1 MPFFCLVRNM
11 KIQQGRVSIKEGI
24 VIGEGSGKSL
34 KADIFLPPV
43 EEKNRP
49 AVLFIHGGGWIE
61 GDRSQLRGYGI
72 LLARLGF
79 VCMCNSYRLS
89 NESIWPAQIQ
99 DVNCAIRYL
108 RANAADLGL
117 DPDRIGVSGN
127 SAGGHLSLMAAA
139 TNYDQIFEGEG
150 GSNEVSSEI
159 KAVCAIYPPT
169 TIRQL
174 EMLNPLENAFLMLM
188 GKEAKKEDYDKA
200 SPLNYVTEDYPP
212 CMLIH
217 GSTDSVVRLKDSTKF
232 YEKLIEFNRPASLH
246 IFSEEEHAF
255 DGEPDY
261 GRAIADLQALF
272 FLKYL

>member
-1 MPFFCLVRNM
+1 MPFFCLGRNM

-24 VIGEGSGKSL
+24 VIGEGGGRSL
-34 KADIFLPPV
+34 EADIFLPPL

-89 NESIWPAQIQ
+89 NESIWPAQVQ

-108 RANAADLGL
+108 RANATDLGL
-117 DPDRIGVSGN
+117 DPNRIGVSGN

-139 TNYDQIFEGEG
+139 TNYDQIFEGVG

-169 TIRQL
+169 IIRQL

-188 GKEAKKEDYDKA
+188 GKEAKKEDFDKA

-217 GSTDSVVRLKDSTKF
+217 GSADSVVRLKDSTKF

>member
-1 MPFFCLVRNM
+1 MPFFCLGRNM

-24 VIGEGSGKSL
+24 VIGEGDGRSL
-34 KADIFLPPV
+34 EADVFLPPL

-108 RANAADLGL
+108 RANATDLGL

-159 KAVCAIYPPT
+159 KAVCAVYPPT

>member
-1 MPFFCLVRNM
+1 
-11 KIQQGRVSIKEGI
+11 
-24 VIGEGSGKSL
+24 
-34 KADIFLPPV
+34 
-43 EEKNRP
+43 
-49 AVLFIHGGGWIE
+49 
-61 GDRSQLRGYGI
+61 
-72 LLARLGF
+72 
-79 VCMCNSYRLS
+79 
-89 NESIWPAQIQ
+89 
-99 DVNCAIRYL
+99 
-108 RANAADLGL
+108 
-117 DPDRIGVSGN
+117 
-127 SAGGHLSLMAAA
+127 
-139 TNYDQIFEGEG
+139 
-150 GSNEVSSEI
+150 
-159 KAVCAIYPPT
+159 
-169 TIRQL
+169 
-174 EMLNPLENAFLMLM
+174 MLM

>member
-1 MPFFCLVRNM
+1 MPFFCLGRNM
-11 KIQQGRVSIKEGI
+11 KIQQGRVSIQEGI
-24 VIGEGSGKSL
+24 VIGEGGGRSL
-34 KADIFLPPV
+34 KADIFLPPL
-43 EEKNRP
+43 EEKSRP

-108 RANAADLGL
+108 RTNATDLGL

-188 GKEAKKEDYDKA
+188 GKEAKKEDFDKA

-217 GSTDSVVRLKDSTKF
+217 GSADSVVRLKDSTKF

-261 GRAIADLQALF
+261 GRAVADLQALF
-272 FLKYL
+272 FKKYL

>member
-1 MPFFCLVRNM
+1 MPFFCLGRNM

-24 VIGEGSGKSL
+24 VIGEGDGRSL
-34 KADIFLPPV
+34 EADVFLPPV

-108 RANAADLGL
+108 RANATDLGL

-159 KAVCAIYPPT
+159 KAVCAVYQPT

>member
-1 MPFFCLVRNM
+1 MPFFCLGRNM

-24 VIGEGSGKSL
+24 VIGEGGGRSL
-34 KADIFLPPV
+34 KADIFLPPL
-43 EEKNRP
+43 EEKSRP

-108 RANAADLGL
+108 RANATDLGL
-117 DPDRIGVSGN
+117 DPNRIGVSGN

-188 GKEAKKEDYDKA
+188 GKEAKKEDFDKA

-272 FLKYL
+272 FKKYL

>member
-1 MPFFCLVRNM
+1 MPFFCLGRNM

-24 VIGEGSGKSL
+24 VIGEGDGRSL
-34 KADIFLPPV
+34 EADVFLPPL

-108 RANAADLGL
+108 RANATDLGL

-150 GSNEVSSEI
+150 GNNEVSSEI

>member
-1 MPFFCLVRNM
+1 MPFFCLGRNM

-24 VIGEGSGKSL
+24 VIGEGGGRSL
-34 KADIFLPPV
+34 KADIFLPPL
-43 EEKNRP
+43 EEKSRP

-108 RANAADLGL
+108 RTNATDLGL
-117 DPDRIGVSGN
+117 DPNRIGVSGN

-188 GKEAKKEDYDKA
+188 GKEAKKEDFDKA

-272 FLKYL
+272 FKKYL

>member
-1 MPFFCLVRNM
+1 MPFFCLGRNM

-24 VIGEGSGKSL
+24 VIGEGGGRSL
-34 KADIFLPPV
+34 KADIFLPPL

-108 RANAADLGL
+108 RANATDLGL

>member
-1 MPFFCLVRNM
+1 MPFFCLGRNM
-11 KIQQGRVSIKEGI
+11 KIQQGRVSIQEGI
-24 VIGEGSGKSL
+24 VIGEGGGRSL
-34 KADIFLPPV
+34 KADIFLPPL
-43 EEKNRP
+43 EEKSRP

-89 NESIWPAQIQ
+89 NESIWPAQVQ

-108 RANAADLGL
+108 RTNATDLGL
-117 DPDRIGVSGN
+117 DPNRIGVSGN

-174 EMLNPLENAFLMLM
+174 EMLNPLENAFLLLM

-217 GSTDSVVRLKDSTKF
+217 GSADSVVRLKDSTKF
-232 YEKLIEFNRPASLH
+232 YEKLIEFNRSASLH

-261 GRAIADLQALF
+261 GRAVADLQALF
-272 FLKYL
+272 FKKYL

>member
-1 MPFFCLVRNM
+1 M

-24 VIGEGSGKSL
+24 VIGEGGGRSL
-34 KADIFLPPV
+34 KADIFLPPL
-43 EEKNRP
+43 EEKSRP

-89 NESIWPAQIQ
+89 NESIWPAQVQ

-108 RANAADLGL
+108 RANATDLGL
-117 DPDRIGVSGN
+117 DPNRIGVSGN

-188 GKEAKKEDYDKA
+188 GKEAKKEDFDKA

-255 DGEPDY
+255 DGEPYY
-261 GRAIADLQALF
+261 GRAVADLQALF
-272 FLKYL
+272 FKKYL

>member
-1 MPFFCLVRNM
+1 MPFFCLGRNM
-11 KIQQGRVSIKEGI
+11 KIQQGRVSIQEGI
-24 VIGEGSGKSL
+24 VIGEGGGRSL
-34 KADIFLPPV
+34 EADILLPPL

-89 NESIWPAQIQ
+89 NESIWPAQVQ

-108 RANAADLGL
+108 RANATDLGL
-117 DPDRIGVSGN
+117 DPNRIGVSGN

-139 TNYDQIFEGEG
+139 TNYDQIFEGVG

-188 GKEAKKEDYDKA
+188 GKEAKKEDFDKA

-217 GSTDSVVRLKDSTKF
+217 GSADSVVRLKDSTKF

-272 FLKYL
+272 FKKYL

>member
-1 MPFFCLVRNM
+1 MPFFCLGRNM

-24 VIGEGSGKSL
+24 VIGEGDGRSL
-34 KADIFLPPV
+34 EADVFLPPL

-108 RANAADLGL
+108 RANATDLGL

-150 GSNEVSSEI
+150 GNNEVSSKI

-174 EMLNPLENAFLMLM
+174 EMVNPLENAFLMLM

>member
-1 MPFFCLVRNM
+1 MPFFCLGRNM

-24 VIGEGSGKSL
+24 VIGEGSGRSL
-34 KADIFLPPV
+34 KADIFLPPL
-43 EEKNRP
+43 EEKSRP

-108 RANAADLGL
+108 RANATDLGL
-117 DPDRIGVSGN
+117 DPNRIGVSGN

-139 TNYDQIFEGEG
+139 TNYDQNFEGDG

-188 GKEAKKEDYDKA
+188 GKEAKKEDFDKA

-261 GRAIADLQALF
+261 GRAVADLQALF
-272 FLKYL
+272 FKKYL

>member
-1 MPFFCLVRNM
+1 MPFFCLGRNM

-24 VIGEGSGKSL
+24 VIGEGGGRSL
-34 KADIFLPPV
+34 EADIFLPPL

-108 RANAADLGL
+108 RTNATDLGL
-117 DPDRIGVSGN
+117 DPNRIGVSGN

-150 GSNEVSSEI
+150 GSNKVSSEI

-188 GKEAKKEDYDKA
+188 GKEAKKEDFDKA

-261 GRAIADLQALF
+261 GRAVADLQALF
-272 FLKYL
+272 FKKYL

>member
-1 MPFFCLVRNM
+1 MPFFCLGRNM

-24 VIGEGSGKSL
+24 VIGEGGGRSL
-34 KADIFLPPV
+34 KADIFLPPL

-89 NESIWPAQIQ
+89 NESIWPAQVQ

-108 RANAADLGL
+108 RANATDLGL

-188 GKEAKKEDYDKA
+188 GKEAKKEDFDKA

-217 GSTDSVVRLKDSTKF
+217 GSADSVVRLKESTKF
-232 YEKLIEFNRPASLH
+232 YAKLIEFNRPASLH

-272 FLKYL
+272 FKKYL

>member
-1 MPFFCLVRNM
+1 MPFFCLGRNM

-24 VIGEGSGKSL
+24 VIGEGGGRSL
-34 KADIFLPPV
+34 EADIFLPPL

-108 RANAADLGL
+108 RANATDLGL

-150 GSNEVSSEI
+150 GNNEVSSEI

-188 GKEAKKEDYDKA
+188 GKEANKEDYDKA

>member
-1 MPFFCLVRNM
+1 MPFFCLGRNM

-24 VIGEGSGKSL
+24 VIGEGGGRSL
-34 KADIFLPPV
+34 EADIFLPPL

-108 RANAADLGL
+108 RTNATDLGL
-117 DPDRIGVSGN
+117 DPNRIGVSGN

-150 GSNEVSSEI
+150 GSNKVSSEI

-188 GKEAKKEDYDKA
+188 GKEAKKEDFDKA

-217 GSTDSVVRLKDSTKF
+217 GSTDNVVRLKDSTKF

-272 FLKYL
+272 FKKYL

>member
-1 MPFFCLVRNM
+1 MPFFCLGRNM

-24 VIGEGSGKSL
+24 VIGEGGGRSL
-34 KADIFLPPV
+34 EADVFLPPL
-43 EEKNRP
+43 EEKYRP

-108 RANAADLGL
+108 RANATDLGL

-150 GSNEVSSEI
+150 GNNEVSSEI

-174 EMLNPLENAFLMLM
+174 EMVNPLENAFLMLM

>member
-1 MPFFCLVRNM
+1 MPFFCLGRNM

-24 VIGEGSGKSL
+24 VIGEGGGRSL
-34 KADIFLPPV
+34 KADIFLPPL
-43 EEKNRP
+43 EEKSRP

-108 RANAADLGL
+108 RTNATDLGL
-117 DPDRIGVSGN
+117 DPNRIGVSGN

-188 GKEAKKEDYDKA
+188 GKEAKKEDFDKA

-261 GRAIADLQALF
+261 GRAVADLQALF
-272 FLKYL
+272 FKKYL

>member
-1 MPFFCLVRNM
+1 MPFFCLGRNM

-24 VIGEGSGKSL
+24 VIGEGGGRSL
-34 KADIFLPPV
+34 KADIFLPPL
-43 EEKNRP
+43 EEKSRP

-89 NESIWPAQIQ
+89 NESIWPAQVQ

-108 RANAADLGL
+108 RANATDLGL
-117 DPDRIGVSGN
+117 DPNRIGVSGN

-139 TNYDQIFEGEG
+139 TNYDQIFEGDG

-169 TIRQL
+169 IIRQL

-188 GKEAKKEDYDKA
+188 GKEAKKEDFDKA

-217 GSTDSVVRLKDSTKF
+217 GSADSVVRLKDSTKF

-246 IFSEEEHAF
+246 IFSEEGHAF

-272 FLKYL
+272 FKKYL

>member
-1 MPFFCLVRNM
+1 MPFFCLGRNM

-24 VIGEGSGKSL
+24 VIGEGGGRSL
-34 KADIFLPPV
+34 EADVFLPPL

-108 RANAADLGL
+108 RANATDLGL
-117 DPDRIGVSGN
+117 DPDRIGISGN

-150 GSNEVSSEI
+150 GNNEVSSEI

-174 EMLNPLENAFLMLM
+174 EMVNPLENAFLMLM

>member
-1 MPFFCLVRNM
+1 MPFFCLGRNM

-24 VIGEGSGKSL
+24 VIGEGGGRSL
-34 KADIFLPPV
+34 EADVFLPPL

-108 RANAADLGL
+108 RANATDLGL

-150 GSNEVSSEI
+150 GNNEVSSEI

-174 EMLNPLENAFLMLM
+174 EMVNPLENAFLMLM

>member
-1 MPFFCLVRNM
+1 MPFFCLGRNM

-24 VIGEGSGKSL
+24 VIGEGDGRSL
-34 KADIFLPPV
+34 EADVFLPPL

-108 RANAADLGL
+108 RANATDLGL
-117 DPDRIGVSGN
+117 DPERIGVSGN

>member
-1 MPFFCLVRNM
+1 MPFFCLGRNM
-11 KIQQGRVSIKEGI
+11 KIQQGRVSIKEG
-24 VIGEGSGKSL
+24 VLIGEGGGKSL
-34 KADIFLPPV
+34 EADIFLPPL

-72 LLARLGF
+72 RLARLGF

-108 RANAADLGL
+108 RANATDLGL

-150 GSNEVSSEI
+150 GSNEVSSKI

-174 EMLNPLENAFLMLM
+174 EMPNPLENAFLMLM

>member
-1 MPFFCLVRNM
+1 MPFFCLGRNM

-24 VIGEGSGKSL
+24 VIGEGGGRSL
-34 KADIFLPPV
+34 KADIFLPPL

-108 RANAADLGL
+108 RANATDLGL
-117 DPDRIGVSGN
+117 DPNRIGVSGN

-272 FLKYL
+272 FKKYL

>member
-1 MPFFCLVRNM
+1 MPFFCLGRNM

-24 VIGEGSGKSL
+24 VIGEGGGRSL
-34 KADIFLPPV
+34 KADIFLPPL
-43 EEKNRP
+43 EEKSRP

-108 RANAADLGL
+108 RANATDLGL
-117 DPDRIGVSGN
+117 DPNRIGVSGN

-188 GKEAKKEDYDKA
+188 GKEAKKEDFDKA
-200 SPLNYVTEDYPP
+200 SPLNYVTKDYPP

-261 GRAIADLQALF
+261 GRAVADLQALF
-272 FLKYL
+272 FKKYL

>member
-1 MPFFCLVRNM
+1 MPFFCLGRNM

-24 VIGEGSGKSL
+24 VIGEGGGRSL
-34 KADIFLPPV
+34 KADIFLPPL
-43 EEKNRP
+43 EEKSRP

-89 NESIWPAQIQ
+89 NESIWPAQVQ

-108 RANAADLGL
+108 RANATDLGL

-150 GSNEVSSEI
+150 GSNKVSSEI

-188 GKEAKKEDYDKA
+188 GKEAKKEDFDKA

-261 GRAIADLQALF
+261 GRAVADLQALF
-272 FLKYL
+272 FKKYL

>member
-1 MPFFCLVRNM
+1 MPFFCLGRNM

-24 VIGEGSGKSL
+24 VIGEGGGRSL
-34 KADIFLPPV
+34 KADIFLPPL
-43 EEKNRP
+43 EEKSRP

-108 RANAADLGL
+108 RANATDLGL
-117 DPDRIGVSGN
+117 DPNRIGVSGN

-150 GSNEVSSEI
+150 GSNKVSSEI

-188 GKEAKKEDYDKA
+188 GKEAKKEDFDKA

-217 GSTDSVVRLKDSTKF
+217 GSTDNVVRLKDSTKF

-261 GRAIADLQALF
+261 GRAVADLQALF
-272 FLKYL
+272 FKKYL

>member
-1 MPFFCLVRNM
+1 MPFFCLGRNM

-24 VIGEGSGKSL
+24 VIGEGGGRSL
-34 KADIFLPPV
+34 KADIFLPPL
-43 EEKNRP
+43 EEKSRP

-108 RANAADLGL
+108 RTNATDLGL

-150 GSNEVSSEI
+150 GSNKVSSEI

-188 GKEAKKEDYDKA
+188 GKEAKKEDFDKA

-272 FLKYL
+272 FKKYL

>member
-1 MPFFCLVRNM
+1 MPFFCLGRNM

-24 VIGEGSGKSL
+24 VIGEGGGRSL
-34 KADIFLPPV
+34 EADIFLPPL

-89 NESIWPAQIQ
+89 NESIWPAQVQ

-108 RANAADLGL
+108 RANATDLGL
-117 DPDRIGVSGN
+117 DPNRIGVSGN

-139 TNYDQIFEGEG
+139 TNYDQIFEGDG

-188 GKEAKKEDYDKA
+188 GKEAKKEDFDKA

-217 GSTDSVVRLKDSTKF
+217 GSADSVVRLKDSTKF

-272 FLKYL
+272 FKKYL

>member
-1 MPFFCLVRNM
+1 MPFFCLGRNM

-24 VIGEGSGKSL
+24 VIGEGGGRSL
-34 KADIFLPPV
+34 KADIFLPPL
-43 EEKNRP
+43 EEKSRP

-108 RANAADLGL
+108 RTNATDLGL
-117 DPDRIGVSGN
+117 DPNRIGVSGN

-139 TNYDQIFEGEG
+139 SNYDQIFEGEG

-174 EMLNPLENAFLMLM
+174 EMLNPLENAFLLLM

-232 YEKLIEFNRPASLH
+232 YEKLIEFDRPASLH
-246 IFSEEEHAF
+246 VFSEEEHAF

>member
-1 MPFFCLVRNM
+1 MPFFCLGRNM

-24 VIGEGSGKSL
+24 VIGEGDGRSL
-34 KADIFLPPV
+34 EADVFLPPL

-108 RANAADLGL
+108 RANATDLGL

-139 TNYDQIFEGEG
+139 TSYDQIFEGEG

-255 DGEPDY
+255 DGEPEY

>member
-1 MPFFCLVRNM
+1 MPFFCLGRNM

-24 VIGEGSGKSL
+24 VIGEGGGRSL
-34 KADIFLPPV
+34 EADVFLPPL

-108 RANAADLGL
+108 RANATDLGL

-150 GSNEVSSEI
+150 GSNEVSSKI

-174 EMLNPLENAFLMLM
+174 EMPNPLENAFLMLM

>member
-1 MPFFCLVRNM
+1 MPFFCLGRNM

-24 VIGEGSGKSL
+24 VIGEGGGRSL
-34 KADIFLPPV
+34 EADIFLPPL

-89 NESIWPAQIQ
+89 NESIWPAQVQ

-108 RANAADLGL
+108 RANATDLGL
-117 DPDRIGVSGN
+117 DPNRIGVSGN

-139 TNYDQIFEGEG
+139 TNHDQIFEGEG

-188 GKEAKKEDYDKA
+188 GKEAKKEDFDKA

-217 GSTDSVVRLKDSTKF
+217 GSADSVVRLKDSTKF

-261 GRAIADLQALF
+261 GRAVADLQALF
-272 FLKYL
+272 FKKYL

>member
-1 MPFFCLVRNM
+1 M

-24 VIGEGSGKSL
+24 VIGEGGGRSL
-34 KADIFLPPV
+34 KADIFLPPL
-43 EEKNRP
+43 EEKSRP

-89 NESIWPAQIQ
+89 NESIWPAQVQ

-108 RANAADLGL
+108 RANATDLGL
-117 DPDRIGVSGN
+117 DPNRIGVSGN

-188 GKEAKKEDYDKA
+188 GKEAKKEDFDKA

-261 GRAIADLQALF
+261 GRAVSDLQALF
-272 FLKYL
+272 FKKYL

>member
-1 MPFFCLVRNM
+1 MPFFCLGRNM

-24 VIGEGSGKSL
+24 VIGEGGGRSL
-34 KADIFLPPV
+34 KADIFLPPL
-43 EEKNRP
+43 EEKSRP

-108 RANAADLGL
+108 RANATDLGL

-188 GKEAKKEDYDKA
+188 GKEAKKEDFDKA

-217 GSTDSVVRLKDSTKF
+217 GSADSVVRLKDSTKF

-261 GRAIADLQALF
+261 GRAVADLQALF
-272 FLKYL
+272 FKKYL